1 MSGRGPSSEAAW
13 ELPDITTDA
22 AVLSPESLVDRAR
35 TSTGSFAR
43 RHWCTKVAESPDAR
57 TELNLMAAFDEDTAS
72 TAVRHGERVELA
84 VEGALA
90 TLEDTGPSR
99 DRF

>member
-1 MSGRGPSSEAAW
+1 MSQPTVDSDPWS
-13 ELPDITTDA
+13 LSDITTDA

-35 TSTGSFAR
+35 TTAGPLAR

-57 TELNLMAAFDEDTAS
+57 NELNLMAAFDEDTVVTS
-72 TAVRHGERVELA
+72 RHHDARVGLA

-90 TLEDTGPSR
+90 TLDDEV
-99 DRF
+99 

>member
-1 MSGRGPSSEAAW
+1 MSDERW
-13 ELPDITTDA
+13 ELSDPTTDA

-35 TSTGSFAR
+35 TTPSTTAR

-57 TELNLMAAFDEDTAS
+57 TELNLMAAFDEDTAVS
-72 TAVRHGERVELA
+72 KRSHPVRVEMA

-90 TLEDTGPSR
+90 MLEDGT
-99 DRF
+99 